1 MSLIIGCLLGF
12 FFVLMILEIAV
23 NWQIN
28 ASQFEDQKGKAMK
41 RKKSESKYIVL
52 TDQHLYVADDLKQIE
67 KQSGFTLDESEM
79 KRIDGHYITK
89 LDDVAIDFVIDKKRM
104 SNIPWRNLIKKDM
117 TMQYLL
123 YGMLGLQ
130 VILLLKG

>member
-1 MSLIIGCLLGF
+1 
-12 FFVLMILEIAV
+12 
-23 NWQIN
+23 
-28 ASQFEDQKGKAMK
+28 MK